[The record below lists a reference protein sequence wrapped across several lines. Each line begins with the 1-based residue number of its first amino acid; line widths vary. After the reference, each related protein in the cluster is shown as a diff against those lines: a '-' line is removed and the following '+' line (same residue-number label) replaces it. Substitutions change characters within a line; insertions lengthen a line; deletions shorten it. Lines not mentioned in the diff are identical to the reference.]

1 VAGVNDDDFLKRI
14 SEGDNLAFKE
24 LFVLYKDKVLQICY
38 RFILNQEDAEEVMQ
52 DVFLEVHRSIS
63 SFRGDASFSTWLYR
77 IATTKSLDELKRQN
91 RKKRIHLI
99 KKSIGLDSLF
109 NTASE
114 NPTPDTII
122 ETKENIGII
131 KQALDSLP
139 EQQRIAI
146 TLSKIDGASNVLV
159 AEIMD
164 ITIFAADSLIYRAKK
179 NLIKYFEN
187 KSPIKK

>member
-99 KKSIGLDSLF
+99 KKSLGLDTLF

-114 NPTPDTII
+114 NPTPDSIL
-122 ETKENIGII
+122 ETKESIKKI

-146 TLSKIDGASNVLV
+146 TLSKIDGASNAMV
-159 AEIMD
+159 AEIMG
-164 ITIFAADSLIYRAKK
+164 ITTFAADSLIYRAKK

>member
-1 VAGVNDDDFLKRI
+1 MAGVNDDDFLKRI

-63 SFRGDASFSTWLYR
+63 SFRGDASFSTWLFR

-99 KKSIGLDSLF
+99 KKSLGLDSLF

-114 NPTPDTII
+114 NPTPDSIL
-122 ETKENIGII
+122 ETKESIKRI

-146 TLSKIDGASNVLV
+146 TLSKIDGASNALV

>member
-1 VAGVNDDDFLKRI
+1 MAGVNDDDFLKRI

-99 KKSIGLDSLF
+99 KKSLGLDSLF

-114 NPTPDTII
+114 NPTPDSIL
-122 ETKENIGII
+122 ETKESIKRI

>member
-1 VAGVNDDDFLKRI
+1 MAGVNDDDFLKRI

-99 KKSIGLDSLF
+99 KKSLGLDTLF

-114 NPTPDTII
+114 NPTPDSIL
-122 ETKENIGII
+122 ETKESIKKI

-146 TLSKIDGASNVLV
+146 TLSKIDGASNAMV
-159 AEIMD
+159 AEIMG
-164 ITIFAADSLIYRAKK
+164 ITTFAADSLIYRAKK

>member
-63 SFRGDASFSTWLYR
+63 SFRGDASFSTWLFR

-99 KKSIGLDSLF
+99 KKSLGLDSLF

-114 NPTPDTII
+114 NPTPDSIL
-122 ETKENIGII
+122 ETKESIKRI

-146 TLSKIDGASNVLV
+146 TLSKIDGASNALV

>member
-1 VAGVNDDDFLKRI
+1 MAGVNDDDFLKRI

-99 KKSIGLDSLF
+99 KKSLGLDSLF
-109 NTASE
+109 NSASE
-114 NPTPDTII
+114 NPTPDSIL
-122 ETKENIGII
+122 ETKESIKRI
-131 KQALDSLP
+131 KQALDNLP

-146 TLSKIDGASNVLV
+146 TLSKIDGASNAMV
-159 AEIMD
+159 AEIMG
-164 ITIFAADSLIYRAKK
+164 ITTFAADSLIYRAKK
-179 NLIKYFEN
+179 NLIKYFED
-187 KSPIKK
+187 KSPTIK

>member
-99 KKSIGLDSLF
+99 KKSLGLDSLF

-114 NPTPDTII
+114 NPTPDSIL
-122 ETKENIGII
+122 ETKESIKRI

>member
-99 KKSIGLDSLF
+99 KKSLGLDSLF

-114 NPTPDTII
+114 NPTPDSIL
-122 ETKENIGII
+122 ETKESIKRI

-146 TLSKIDGASNVLV
+146 TLSKIDGASNALV

>member
-1 VAGVNDDDFLKRI
+1 MAGVNDDDFLKRI

-99 KKSIGLDSLF
+99 KKSLGLDSLF

-114 NPTPDTII
+114 NPTPDSIL
-122 ETKENIGII
+122 ETKESIKRI

-146 TLSKIDGASNVLV
+146 TLSKIDGASNALV

>member
-1 VAGVNDDDFLKRI
+1 MAGVNDEDFLKKI

-24 LFVLYKDKVLQICY
+24 LFGLYKDKVLQICY

-63 SFRGDASFSTWLYR
+63 SFRGEASFSTWLFR

-114 NPTPDTII
+114 NPTPDSII
-122 ETKENIGII
+122 ETKENIKII

-146 TLSKIDGASNVLV
+146 TLSKIDGASNAMV
-159 AEIMD
+159 AEIMGV
-164 ITIFAADSLIYRAKK
+164 TIVAADSLIYRAKK
-179 NLIKYFEN
+179 NLIKYFDN
-187 KSPIKK
+187 KAPIIK

>member
-1 VAGVNDDDFLKRI
+1 MAGVNDEDFLKKI

-24 LFVLYKDKVLQICY
+24 LFGLYKDKVLQICY

-63 SFRGDASFSTWLYR
+63 SFRDEASFSTWLFR

-99 KKSIGLDSLF
+99 KKSLGLDSLF

-114 NPTPDTII
+114 NPTPDSII
-122 ETKENIGII
+122 ETKENIKII
-131 KQALDSLP
+131 KQALESLP

-146 TLSKIDGASNVLV
+146 TLSKIDGASNAMV
-159 AEIMD
+159 AEIMG
-164 ITIFAADSLIYRAKK
+164 ISIVAADSLIYRAKK
-179 NLIKYFEN
+179 NLIKYFDN
-187 KSPIKK
+187 KAPIIK

>member
-1 VAGVNDDDFLKRI
+1 MAGVNDDDFLKRI

>member
-122 ETKENIGII
+122 ETKENIRII

>member
-99 KKSIGLDSLF
+99 KKSLGLDTLF

-114 NPTPDTII
+114 NPTPDSIL
-122 ETKENIGII
+122 ETKESIKKI

-146 TLSKIDGASNVLV
+146 TLSKIDGASNAMV
-159 AEIMD
+159 AEIMG
-164 ITIFAADSLIYRAKK
+164 ITTFAADSLIYRAKK
-179 NLIKYFEN
+179 NLIKYFE
-187 KSPIKK
+187 SSVQ

>member
-1 VAGVNDDDFLKRI
+1 VAGVNDEDFLKRI